1 MTAIHRLLYANK
13 EATVLAH
20 DGSRM
25 QEGAEEDRKDLHV
38 KRLLVR
44 QQHFHP
50 LHAFDSI
57 ARASLATIIFLS

>member
-13 EATVLAH
+13 EATILAH

-25 QEGAEEDRKDLHV
+25 EGSEEDRKDLHV